1 MISTNEVLIIVK
13 DEKRLTIVVLEQKF
27 RASPK
32 GRSQLS
38 AAVLTTCIGLSGP
51 EPKKKK
57 KGAARVVTVEQL
69 AGCSW

>member
-27 RASPK
+27 WATPK

-57 KGAARVVTVEQL
+57 VQPE
-69 AGCSW
+69 